1 MIHLLS
7 PGMNLDGLLYIFI
20 AVMFGPAVLLVII
33 GLLIKNKKASKILYI
48 LAAVYLLISLGS
60 CGVVLL

>member
-33 GLLIKNKKASKILYI
+33 GLLIKKQKS
-48 LAAVYLLISLGS
+48 
-60 CGVVLL
+60 